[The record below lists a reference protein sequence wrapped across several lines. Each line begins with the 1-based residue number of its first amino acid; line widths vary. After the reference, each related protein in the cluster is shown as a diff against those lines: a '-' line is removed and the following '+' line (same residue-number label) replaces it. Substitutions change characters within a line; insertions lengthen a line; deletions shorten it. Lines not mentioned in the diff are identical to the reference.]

1 MDTMNALILGGE
13 IVTMNGSTLLLREKL
28 VEVPVK
34 THMAMVITRTIVLTR
49 MEITAI
55 GHQPM
60 VKMEVTIIPTVGEI
74 AQVTGAQFVKVVRM
88 H

>member
-1 MDTMNALILGGE
+1 
-13 IVTMNGSTLLLREKL
+13 
-28 VEVPVK
+28 
-34 THMAMVITRTIVLTR
+34 

-74 AQVTGAQFVKVVRM
+74 AQVTGAQLVSVVRM